1 MNREISMKRKIL
13 CAFCALC
20 VSGSAWAID
29 AGPSSPQQQETETWL
44 QLQPR
49 ATAASTIPQ
58 TSTQAERD
66 LSFQRWL
73 KNYSHDIPDFYEQKK
88 GGNVSGGSGSN

>member
-1 MNREISMKRKIL
+1 MNRESNMKRAI
-13 CAFCALC
+13 FCTLSALC
-20 VSGSAWAID
+20 LSANVWAID

-49 ATAASTIPQ
+49 ATAASTIAQ

-73 KNYSHDIPDFYEQKK
+73 KSYTHDIPDFYEQKK
-88 GGNVSGGSGSN
+88 GGSVSGGAGGN